1 MLYSPSGT
9 TDPIR
14 VQGVLAETEEVE
26 AVVNQIKRTIDP
38 RMLEDMYDME
48 ILEPN
53 RDMESEIAEGAGSEY
68 NEDDKVLAEAIR
80 IVREQKKAS
89 TSMLQRRMKLGY
101 SRAARIID
109 IMEEMGIVGPA
120 DGSKPREVIM

>member
-1 MLYSPSGT
+1 M
-9 TDPIR
+9 
-14 VQGVLAETEEVE
+14 LAETEEVE

-48 ILEPN
+48 ILEPS
-53 RDMESEIAEGAGSEY
+53 RDMESEIAAGAGEDF
-68 NEDDKVLAEAIR
+68 NEDDKILAEAIK
-80 IVREQKKAS
+80 IVREQQKAS

-120 DGSKPREVIM
+120 DGSKPRDVLM